1 MNNIK
6 NIFFDLDHT
15 IWDFEKNSSLTFKK
29 ILKDFKIDI
38 NLDEFLEIYVPIN
51 FKYWKLY
58 REEKITKEFLRYNR
72 LKSAFDKL
80 SIKVS
85 DDTIEKISE
94 DYIYY
99 LPSNHNLM
107 PNAIK
112 TLNYLKM
119 KYNLYIITNGFRDVQ
134 NQKMKSS
141 KINKYFKKI
150 YDSESVGV
158 KKPNPDIFNF
168 AIEDSNSLKS
178 ESLMVGDSYEADIEG
193 ALNVGL
199 NAVHFIAHGEKVHD
213 KCAIINDLSELL
225 EIL

>member
-1 MNNIK
+1 
-6 NIFFDLDHT
+6 
-15 IWDFEKNSSLTFKK
+15 
-29 ILKDFKIDI
+29 
-38 NLDEFLEIYVPIN
+38 
-51 FKYWKLY
+51 
-58 REEKITKEFLRYNR
+58 
-72 LKSAFDKL
+72 
-80 SIKVS
+80 
-85 DDTIEKISE
+85 
-94 DYIYY
+94 
-99 LPSNHNLM
+99 M

-112 TLNYLKM
+112 TLDYLKI

-199 NAVHFIAHGEKVHD
+199 NADHFNAHGEKVNHMSL
-213 KCAIINDLSELL
+213 IN
-225 EIL
+225 I

>member
-1 MNNIK
+1 MKNIK

-38 NLDEFLEIYVPIN
+38 NLDEFLKIYIPIN

-85 DDTIEKISE
+85 QNIIKRISE
-94 DYIYY
+94 HYIHY

-107 PNAIK
+107 PNATK
-112 TLNYLKM
+112 TLDYLKV

-168 AIEDSNSLKS
+168 AIEDSSSLKS
-178 ESLMVGDSYEADIEG
+178 ESLMIGDSYEADIEG

-199 NAVHFIAHGEKVHD
+199 NAIHFIAHGEKAHN
-213 KCAIINDLSELL
+213 KCIIINDLAELL